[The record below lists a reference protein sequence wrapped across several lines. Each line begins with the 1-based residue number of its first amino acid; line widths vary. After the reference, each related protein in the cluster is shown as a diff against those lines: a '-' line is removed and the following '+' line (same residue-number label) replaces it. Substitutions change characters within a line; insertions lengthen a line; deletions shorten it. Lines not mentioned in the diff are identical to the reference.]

1 MMQRGVIIEPQ
12 VAAEPYQG
20 GHQQIVAERKRDKMA
35 P

>member
-1 MMQRGVIIEPQ
+1 MMQGSVIVEPQ

-20 GHQQIVAERKRDKMA
+20 GHRRIVAERKRDKMK